1 MPSSRLS
8 DNLLCRR
15 VAANRLTQVSEA
27 FHDDKNQYIY
37 DMLMLAKKK
46 VQKEYEFMSQVVTSM
61 PTDGSVNSVAAIDYL
76 SRYSN
81 NLIAVSPLQTI
92 DIEPTE
98 ESKNSLFRNYIYE
111 NA

>member
-46 VQKEYEFMSQVVTSM
+46 VQKEYEFVSQVVTSM
-61 PTDGSVNSVAAIDYL
+61 PTDGSVNSVFMRAHKAC
-76 SRYSN
+76 S
-81 NLIAVSPLQTI
+81 QTLK
-92 DIEPTE
+92 DV
-98 ESKNSLFRNYIYE
+98 R
-111 NA
+111 